1 MGLGGLVWEGEW
13 CPGGKEPWR
22 GFCTS
27 TSSSKLLWA
36 SGTVTVTEARTAKQ
50 MEGICCG
57 QDEKPR
63 GSASLPSLCVF
74 LSSCYRQQLRRKQ
87 SRDNRMGRS

>member
-13 CPGGKEPWR
+13 CTGGKEPWR

-27 TSSSKLLWA
+27 TSPSKPAGA
-36 SGTVTVTEARTAKQ
+36 SGTVAEARTAQQ

-57 QDEKPR
+57 RHQKAR
-63 GSASLPSLCVF
+63 SSAGLSSLCVF
-74 LSSCYRQQLRRKQ
+74 LSSCQCDGHQPRRKQ
-87 SRDNRMGRS
+87 SSENRVGGS